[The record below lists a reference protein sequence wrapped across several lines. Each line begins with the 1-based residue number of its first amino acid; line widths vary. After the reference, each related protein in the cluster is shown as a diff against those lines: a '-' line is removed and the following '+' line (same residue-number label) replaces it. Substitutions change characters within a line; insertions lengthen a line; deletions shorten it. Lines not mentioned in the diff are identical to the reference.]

1 MPLVGP
7 ANLAAAW
14 RSTRPLSGVILEEE
28 RKSYRE
34 RPVGEA
40 RWLVEYGDLAI
51 ECDDE
56 ADAKKLVAAL
66 HNNGRR
72 VTARSFGTSPPR
84 SIENVDQI
92 KTWLAE

>member
-1 MPLVGP
+1 MGD
-7 ANLAAAW
+7 
-14 RSTRPLSGVILEEE
+14 
-28 RKSYRE
+28 
-34 RPVGEA
+34 A

-51 ECDDE
+51 ECGDE

-72 VTARSFGTSPPR
+72 VTARSFGTSPPK